1 MAVERPVS
9 LETRPRTTR
18 EDLRALIHEE
28 LAHLIEGSCCL
39 LDVPGHR
46 NIGDLLIWRGEM
58 DFLSSI
64 GKKPGYVS
72 ATGSC
77 DERRV
82 AGYDTILLHGGGNF
96 GDLWHRHQ
104 LFRES
109 IVSRF
114 RDRRV
119 ILFPQTVHFQNPD
132 NLESARQSFGTHP
145 DLYLCARDAVSQ
157 AFLERHFPDNEVR
170 LLPDMA
176 FCIDGLDRRLAV
188 PRRDQWLLLER
199 IDQESAG
206 RSWPLDPE
214 RFEVRDWPTLSAPLH
229 QRIERRLL
237 TDAHRAAHRLRLRL
251 PPGKGSTDGFSQHLT
266 EKAIRIGAEF
276 VSAYELVVST
286 RLHGHILCLL
296 LGIPNVLVDN
306 SYGKNRTFFDAWTCD
321 FPGTG
326 FASDIAGLRKATQAM
341 GFLPAGG

>member
-132 NLESARQSFGTHP
+132 NLESARRSFGTHP

-157 AFLERHFPDNEVR
+157 AFTLRRDIARECS
-170 LLPDMA
+170 LPDEDYVSLL
-176 FCIDGLDRRLAV
+176 DGRLNAISCEPIEGRPVSDCRDEV
-188 PRRDQWLLLER
+188 PSRLR
-199 IDQESAG
+199 G
-206 RSWPLDPE
+206 VC
-214 RFEVRDWPTLSAPLH
+214 FEVALV
-229 QRIERRLL
+229 
-237 TDAHRAAHRLRLRL
+237 HRHWA
-251 PPGKGSTDGFSQHLT
+251 
-266 EKAIRIGAEF
+266 
-276 VSAYELVVST
+276 
-286 RLHGHILCLL
+286 
-296 LGIPNVLVDN
+296 VL
-306 SYGKNRTFFDAWTCD
+306 
-321 FPGTG
+321 
-326 FASDIAGLRKATQAM
+326 
-341 GFLPAGG
+341 